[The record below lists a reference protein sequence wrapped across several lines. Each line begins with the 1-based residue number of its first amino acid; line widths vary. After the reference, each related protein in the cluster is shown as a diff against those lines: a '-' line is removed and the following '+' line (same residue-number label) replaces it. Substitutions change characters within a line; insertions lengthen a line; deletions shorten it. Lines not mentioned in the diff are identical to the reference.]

1 MKNFALIGAA
11 GYVSPRH
18 MKAIKDTSNTLAVA
32 LDPNDSMG
40 IIDSY
45 YPEAFFFTDFE
56 KFKTFINKSQ
66 KTQKQKIDYFSIASP
81 NYLHAFHIS
90 FALKSGADVICEKP
104 LVLKPEDLDKIKSIE
119 NETNKKVY
127 NILQLR
133 LHPTIKKFKDRVRKE
148 LELYPEKYY
157 EIDLTY
163 ITGRGKWFFAS
174 WKGNESM
181 SGGIASNIGVHFFDI
196 LSWIFGQV
204 FCNHVLIKKTDTS
217 SGVLE
222 FKNARVRWFL
232 SINFDY
238 LPKKIKEKGK
248 TSYRSMI
255 LDGEEIIF
263 DNQFSNLH
271 TESYKEIL
279 SGNGF
284 GLEAA
289 KSSINIVSEIRYT
302 TPSSILG
309 NYHPYCD
316 KVK

>member
-1 MKNFALIGAA
+1 M
-11 GYVSPRH
+11 
-18 MKAIKDTSNTLAVA
+18 
-32 LDPNDSMG
+32 
-40 IIDSY
+40 
-45 YPEAFFFTDFE
+45 
-56 KFKTFINKSQ
+56 
-66 KTQKQKIDYFSIASP
+66 
-81 NYLHAFHIS
+81 
-90 FALKSGADVICEKP
+90 
-104 LVLKPEDLDKIKSIE
+104 
-119 NETNKKVY
+119 
-127 NILQLR
+127 
-133 LHPTIKKFKDRVRKE
+133 
-148 LELYPEKYY
+148 
-157 EIDLTY
+157 
-163 ITGRGKWFFAS
+163 
-174 WKGNESM
+174 
-181 SGGIASNIGVHFFDI
+181 HFFDI

-289 KSSINIVSEIRYT
+289 KSSINIVSEIRYS